1 MMKRAKFKDVA
12 FKYRMGAGYP
22 GDVNRTHPVDIL
34 PSLMDTTNP
43 PTAFG
48 QAVVIDATSH
58 AIRKLTAADTADL
71 NLYGITVR
79 PYPIQ
84 QAVSNQNFGAIGLGA
99 SALPTSGEVDVM
111 CRGFMIVAVV
121 PGVSTPVKGGPVYVW
136 TAATSGSHI
145 QGGFEAVA
153 SAGNTVEVLNAYWN
167 SAPDANGFAE
177 IAFNI

>member
-1 MMKRAKFKDVA
+1 MKRAKFKDVA

-58 AIRKLTAADTADL
+58 AIRKIIATDDA
-71 NLYGITVR
+71 NISLYGITVR
-79 PYPIQ
+79 PYPFQ
-84 QAVSNQNFGAIGLGA
+84 QAQTNQNFGAVGIGA
-99 SALPTSGEVDVM
+99 SGLPVSGEVDVM
-111 CRGFMIVAVV
+111 CRGFMIVAV
-121 PGVSTPVKGGPVYVW
+121 PTGQTPLKGNPVYVW
-136 TAATSGSHI
+136 YEASTGSHV
-145 QGGFEAVA
+145 QGGFEAQA
-153 SAGNTVEVLNAYWN
+153 SAGNTIEVLNAYWN
-167 SAPDANGFAE
+167 SSADANGYAE